1 MIELTVSGFVELEQ
15 ALLKLPGEVGGRVLD
30 RALRKGGAPMEGAAQ
45 QGAPRSSNPGPNG
58 HMADTIKL
66 RKLPRTTD
74 ANLEAHLWLGPD
86 SDHFYGLFGEF
97 GTVHQ
102 TATPFMRPAFDQHV
116 QETVTILGK
125 ELWAGIER
133 AAKKYNRRRS

>member
-1 MIELTVSGFVELEQ
+1 MKKTKPNFIRAMIQRLRMPVIDAPAPPRFVSLGV
-15 ALLKLPGEVGGRVLD
+15 D
-30 RALRKGGAPMEGAAQ
+30 RAPMEGAAQ